1 MAAGTS
7 SRFVPLC
14 WERPKGLLEVK
25 GEILIERQIKQLKAA
40 GVEEIAIVTGYMADQ
55 FEYLK
60 DKFGV
65 SLAFNPDYARYNN
78 TSTLMCVLD
87 KLDDTWI
94 CSSDNYFT
102 ENVFDEH
109 PVCSQ
114 YSAEYADGKTDEY
127 CLICDKDKNIIN
139 VTVGGANAWYMIG
152 HVYFS
157 KDFSVAF
164 KKILVEEYKNEETR
178 QGYWEDVYIKHL
190 KELPLMKIRKFEPG
204 IINEF
209 DSLEDLRT
217 FDKSYIEN
225 TRSNV
230 VKQICRKL
238 CCKQDDIYDIR
249 KYKDLKHAFL
259 FRFKNKKYVFKSTN
273 LADYFEITEE
283 HVKGQNEFIQ
293 RIIERL
299 KAAYQHF
306 ENPFEVVGTDIDS
319 SLTDIDSF
327 DNEDVKKAVN
337 YYGYDYIPKGNNSNK
352 WIFSKKPGS
361 TWPTIDY
368 LKFN

>member
-40 GVEEIAIVTGYMADQ
+40 GVDDITIVTGYMADK
-55 FEYLK
+55 FDYLI

-65 SLAFNPDYARYNN
+65 SLVYNPDYARYNN

-87 KLDDTWI
+87 KLGDTWI

-109 PVCSQ
+109 PARSQ
-114 YSAEYADGKTDEY
+114 YSAEYAEGETDEY
-127 CLICDKDKNIIN
+127 CITYDKDDNIIN

-152 HVYFS
+152 HVFFS
-157 KDFSVAF
+157 KGFSDTF
-164 KKILVEEYKNEETR
+164 KKKLVEEYKNEETR

-209 DSLEDLRT
+209 DSLEDLRA
-217 FDKSYIEN
+217 FDKSYIED
-225 TRSNV
+225 TKSV
-230 VKQICRKL
+230 VIKEL
-238 CCKQDDIYDIR
+238 CKQLNCEQFEILNIR
-249 KYKDLKHAFL
+249 KYREKSYKFSFIFFYDNDDYLFL
-259 FRFKNKKYVFKSTN
+259 
-273 LADYFEITEE
+273 
-283 HVKGQNEFIQ
+283 
-293 RIIERL
+293 
-299 KAAYQHF
+299 
-306 ENPFEVVGTDIDS
+306 
-319 SLTDIDSF
+319 
-327 DNEDVKKAVN
+327 
-337 YYGYDYIPKGNNSNK
+337 SNK
-352 WIFSKKPGS
+352 INGS
-361 TWPTIDY
+361 Y
-368 LKFN
+368 ELHKL

>member
-1 MAAGTS
+1 MNAIIMAAGTS

-40 GVEEIAIVTGYMADQ
+40 GVDDITIVTGYMADK

-65 SLAFNPDYARYNN
+65 SLVYNPDYACYNN
-78 TSTLMCVLD
+78 TSTLMRVLD
-87 KLDDTWI
+87 KLGDTWI

-109 PVCSQ
+109 PAYSQ
-114 YSAEYADGKTDEY
+114 YSAEYAGGVTDEY
-127 CLICDKDKNIIN
+127 CLTCDKDENIIN

-152 HVYFS
+152 HVFFN
-157 KDFSVAF
+157 KDFSEAF

-190 KELPLMKIRKFEPG
+190 KDLPLMKIRKYQPG

-217 FDKSYIEN
+217 FDRSYIDD
-225 TRSNV
+225 TRSTII
-230 VKQICRKL
+230 KSICKTEK
-238 CCKQDDIYDIR
+238 CSQKDISNI
-249 KYKDLKHAFL
+249 K
-259 FRFKNKKYVFKSTN
+259 KNR
-273 LADYFEITEE
+273 
-283 HVKGQNEFIQ
+283 NEFNYSFVFSF
-293 RIIERL
+293 
-299 KAAYQHF
+299 K
-306 ENPFEVVGTDIDS
+306 VWDCGTKRS
-319 SLTDIDSF
+319 Q
-327 DNEDVKKAVN
+327 
-337 YYGYDYIPKGNNSNK
+337 NNS
-352 WIFSKKPGS
+352 
-361 TWPTIDY
+361 
-368 LKFN
+368 

>member
-25 GEILIERQIKQLKAA
+25 GEILIGRQIKQLKEA
-40 GVEEIAIVTGYMADQ
+40 GVDDITIVTGYMAEKFD
-55 FEYLK
+55 YLK
-60 DKFGV
+60 DKFRV
-65 SLAFNPDYARYNN
+65 SLVYNPDYARYNN

-87 KLDDTWI
+87 KLGDTWI

-114 YSAEYADGKTDEY
+114 YSAEYADGETDEY
-127 CLICDKDKNIIN
+127 CLTCDKDGNIIN
-139 VTVGGANAWYMIG
+139 VSVGGANAWYMIG

-157 KDFSVAF
+157 KDFSDTF

-190 KELPLMKIRKFEPG
+190 KELPLMKIRKYQPG

-217 FDKSYIEN
+217 FDRSYIDD
-225 TRSNV
+225 TRSTII
-230 VKQICRKL
+230 KSICETEK
-238 CCKQDDIYDIR
+238 CSQKDIFNIKKNRNEFNYSFVFSI
-249 KYKDLKHAFL
+249 KGKEYTFNSNDLIEG
-259 FRFKNKKYVFKSTN
+259 
-273 LADYFEITEE
+273 FEIEE
-283 HVKGQNEFIQ
+283 K
-293 RIIERL
+293 
-299 KAAYQHF
+299 
-306 ENPFEVVGTDIDS
+306 
-319 SLTDIDSF
+319 
-327 DNEDVKKAVN
+327 
-337 YYGYDYIPKGNNSNK
+337 
-352 WIFSKKPGS
+352 
-361 TWPTIDY
+361 
-368 LKFN
+368 

>member
-40 GVEEIAIVTGYMADQ
+40 GVDDITIVTGYMADK
-55 FEYLK
+55 FNYLK

-65 SLAFNPDYARYNN
+65 SLVYNQDYARYNN

-87 KLDDTWI
+87 KLGDTWI

-127 CLICDKDKNIIN
+127 CLICDKDDNIIN

-152 HVYFS
+152 HVFFS
-157 KDFSVAF
+157 KDFSDTF

-190 KELPLMKIRKFEPG
+190 KDLPLMKIRKYQPG

-217 FDKSYIEN
+217 FDRSYIDD
-225 TRSNV
+225 TRSTII
-230 VKQICRKL
+230 KSICETEK
-238 CCKQDDIYDIR
+238 CSQKDISNIKKNRNEFNYSFVFSF
-249 KYKDLKHAFL
+249 KGKEYTYNSNDL
-259 FRFKNKKYVFKSTN
+259 REG
-273 LADYFEITEE
+273 FEIEE
-283 HVKGQNEFIQ
+283 K
-293 RIIERL
+293 
-299 KAAYQHF
+299 
-306 ENPFEVVGTDIDS
+306 
-319 SLTDIDSF
+319 
-327 DNEDVKKAVN
+327 
-337 YYGYDYIPKGNNSNK
+337 
-352 WIFSKKPGS
+352 
-361 TWPTIDY
+361 
-368 LKFN
+368 

>member
-1 MAAGTS
+1 MNAIIMAAGTS

-40 GVEEIAIVTGYMADQ
+40 GVDDITIVTGYMADK

-65 SLAFNPDYARYNN
+65 SLVYNQDYARYNN

-87 KLDDTWI
+87 KLGDTWI

-102 ENVFDEH
+102 ENVFDKH

-114 YSAEYADGKTDEY
+114 YSAEYADGETDEY
-127 CLICDKDKNIIN
+127 CLTCDKDDNIIN

-152 HVYFS
+152 HVFFS
-157 KDFSVAF
+157 KDFSDAF
-164 KKILVEEYKNEETR
+164 KKILVDEYKNEETR

-209 DSLEDLRT
+209 DSLEDLRA
-217 FDKSYIEN
+217 FDKSYVKDTRSIVIKWVCNKLKCNESQIKGIKKYKSSNFKYSFKFVYKTKPYTFLSNNLIEN
-225 TRSNV
+225 IIS
-230 VKQICRKL
+230 
-238 CCKQDDIYDIR
+238 
-249 KYKDLKHAFL
+249 
-259 FRFKNKKYVFKSTN
+259 
-273 LADYFEITEE
+273 EE
-283 HVKGQNEFIQ
+283 
-293 RIIERL
+293 
-299 KAAYQHF
+299 
-306 ENPFEVVGTDIDS
+306 
-319 SLTDIDSF
+319 
-327 DNEDVKKAVN
+327 
-337 YYGYDYIPKGNNSNK
+337 NS
-352 WIFSKKPGS
+352 
-361 TWPTIDY
+361 
-368 LKFN
+368 

>member
-1 MAAGTS
+1 MNAIIMAAGTS

-40 GVEEIAIVTGYMADQ
+40 GVDDITIVTGYMADK
-55 FEYLK
+55 FDYLK

-65 SLAFNPDYARYNN
+65 SLAYNPDYARYNN

-87 KLDDTWI
+87 KLGDTWI

-109 PVCSQ
+109 PACSQ
-114 YSAEYADGKTDEY
+114 YSAEYADGETDEY
-127 CLICDKDKNIIN
+127 CLTCDKDDNIIN

-157 KDFSVAF
+157 KDFSDIF
-164 KKILVEEYKNEETR
+164 KKILVEEYKYEKTR

-190 KELPLMKIRKFEPG
+190 KDLPLMEIRKYQPG

-217 FDKSYIEN
+217 FDRSYIDD
-225 TRSNV
+225 TRSTII
-230 VKQICRKL
+230 KRL
-238 CCKQDDIYDIR
+238 CETEKCSQKDISNIKKNRNEFNYSFVFSF
-249 KYKDLKHAFL
+249 KGKEYTYNSNDL
-259 FRFKNKKYVFKSTN
+259 REG
-273 LADYFEITEE
+273 FEIEE
-283 HVKGQNEFIQ
+283 K
-293 RIIERL
+293 
-299 KAAYQHF
+299 
-306 ENPFEVVGTDIDS
+306 
-319 SLTDIDSF
+319 
-327 DNEDVKKAVN
+327 
-337 YYGYDYIPKGNNSNK
+337 
-352 WIFSKKPGS
+352 
-361 TWPTIDY
+361 
-368 LKFN
+368 

>member
-40 GVEEIAIVTGYMADQ
+40 GVDKITIVTGYMADK

-65 SLAFNPDYARYNN
+65 SLVYNPDYARYNN

-87 KLDDTWI
+87 KLGDTWI

-109 PVCSQ
+109 PACSQ
-114 YSAEYADGKTDEY
+114 YSAEYTDGETDEY
-127 CLICDKDKNIIN
+127 CLTCDKDDNIIN

-152 HVYFS
+152 HVFFS
-157 KDFSVAF
+157 KGFSDTF
-164 KKILVEEYKNEETR
+164 KKILVEEYKYEKTR

-190 KELPLMKIRKFEPG
+190 KDLPLMEIRKYQPG

-217 FDKSYIEN
+217 FDRSYIDD
-225 TRSNV
+225 TRSTII
-230 VKQICRKL
+230 KRICETEK
-238 CCKQDDIYDIR
+238 CSQKDISNIKKNRNEFNYSFVFSF
-249 KYKDLKHAFL
+249 KGKEYTYNSNDL
-259 FRFKNKKYVFKSTN
+259 REG
-273 LADYFEITEE
+273 FEIEE
-283 HVKGQNEFIQ
+283 K
-293 RIIERL
+293 
-299 KAAYQHF
+299 
-306 ENPFEVVGTDIDS
+306 
-319 SLTDIDSF
+319 
-327 DNEDVKKAVN
+327 
-337 YYGYDYIPKGNNSNK
+337 
-352 WIFSKKPGS
+352 
-361 TWPTIDY
+361 
-368 LKFN
+368 

>member
-40 GVEEIAIVTGYMADQ
+40 GVDDITIVTGYMADK
-55 FEYLK
+55 FNYLK

-65 SLAFNPDYARYNN
+65 SLVYNQDYARYNN

-87 KLDDTWI
+87 KLGDTWI

-109 PVCSQ
+109 PACSQ
-114 YSAEYADGKTDEY
+114 YSAEYADGETDEY
-127 CLICDKDKNIIN
+127 CLTCDKDNNIIN

-190 KELPLMKIRKFEPG
+190 KELPLMKIRKFLPG

-209 DSLEDLRT
+209 DSLEDLRA

-225 TRSNV
+225 TRSKVIADLCNQLNCTQ
-230 VKQICRKL
+230 KQL
-238 CCKQDDIYDIR
+238 CDIM
-249 KYKDLKHAFL
+249 KYRNGEYKYSFSFRIGYKHFAF
-259 FRFKNKKYVFKSTN
+259 FTDN
-273 LADYFEITEE
+273 LNDSYNFIEI
-283 HVKGQNEFIQ
+283 
-293 RIIERL
+293 
-299 KAAYQHF
+299 
-306 ENPFEVVGTDIDS
+306 
-319 SLTDIDSF
+319 
-327 DNEDVKKAVN
+327 
-337 YYGYDYIPKGNNSNK
+337 
-352 WIFSKKPGS
+352 
-361 TWPTIDY
+361 
-368 LKFN
+368 

>member
-1 MAAGTS
+1 MNAIIMAAGTS

-40 GVEEIAIVTGYMADQ
+40 GVDDITIVTGYMADK

-65 SLAFNPDYARYNN
+65 SLVYNQDYVRYNN

-87 KLDDTWI
+87 KLGDTWI

-127 CLICDKDKNIIN
+127 CLICDKDDNIIN

-152 HVYFS
+152 HVFFS
-157 KDFSVAF
+157 KGFSDTF

-190 KELPLMKIRKFEPG
+190 KDLPLMKIRKYQPG

-217 FDKSYIEN
+217 FDKSYIDN
-225 TRSNV
+225 TRSKV
-230 VKQICRKL
+230 IKEICETLNCDQRRITDLAKGKRPKTKY
-238 CCKQDDIYDIR
+238 CFTFNFQRAIYEYYSNNLD
-249 KYKDLKHAFL
+249 KKGSLK
-259 FRFKNKKYVFKSTN
+259 RRN
-273 LADYFEITEE
+273 
-283 HVKGQNEFIQ
+283 
-293 RIIERL
+293 
-299 KAAYQHF
+299 
-306 ENPFEVVGTDIDS
+306 
-319 SLTDIDSF
+319 
-327 DNEDVKKAVN
+327 
-337 YYGYDYIPKGNNSNK
+337 
-352 WIFSKKPGS
+352 
-361 TWPTIDY
+361 
-368 LKFN
+368 

>member
-40 GVEEIAIVTGYMADQ
+40 GVDDITIVTGYMADK
-55 FEYLK
+55 FDYLK

-65 SLAFNPDYARYNN
+65 SLAYNPDYDRYNN

-87 KLDDTWI
+87 KLGDTWI

-102 ENVFDEH
+102 ENVFDQH
-109 PVCSQ
+109 PACSQ
-114 YSAEYADGKTDEY
+114 YSAEYADGETDEY
-127 CLICDKDKNIIN
+127 CLTCDKDDNIIN

-152 HVYFS
+152 HVFFS
-157 KDFSVAF
+157 KDFSDTF

-190 KELPLMKIRKFEPG
+190 KDLPLMKIRKYQPG

-217 FDKSYIEN
+217 FDRSYIDD
-225 TRSNV
+225 TRSTII
-230 VKQICRKL
+230 KSICETEK
-238 CCKQDDIYDIR
+238 CSQKDISNIKKNRNEFNYSFVFSF
-249 KYKDLKHAFL
+249 KGKEYTYNSNDL
-259 FRFKNKKYVFKSTN
+259 REG
-273 LADYFEITEE
+273 FEIEE
-283 HVKGQNEFIQ
+283 K
-293 RIIERL
+293 
-299 KAAYQHF
+299 
-306 ENPFEVVGTDIDS
+306 
-319 SLTDIDSF
+319 
-327 DNEDVKKAVN
+327 
-337 YYGYDYIPKGNNSNK
+337 
-352 WIFSKKPGS
+352 
-361 TWPTIDY
+361 
-368 LKFN
+368 

>member
-1 MAAGTS
+1 MNAIIMAAGTS

-40 GVEEIAIVTGYMADQ
+40 GVDDITIVTGYMADK

-65 SLAFNPDYARYNN
+65 SLVYNPDYARYNN

-87 KLDDTWI
+87 KLGDTWI

-127 CLICDKDKNIIN
+127 CLICDKDDNIIN

-152 HVYFS
+152 HVFFS
-157 KDFSVAF
+157 KGFSDTF

-178 QGYWEDVYIKHL
+178 QGYWEDVYIRHL
-190 KELPLMKIRKFEPG
+190 KELPLMKICKFSPG
-204 IINEF
+204 IIQEF
-209 DSLEDLRT
+209 DSLEELRA
-217 FDKSYIEN
+217 FDKSYVDD
-225 TRSNV
+225 TRSEV
-230 VKQICRKL
+230 MERL
-238 CCKQDDIYDIR
+238 CKELNCKQCDITSIS
-249 KYKDLKHAFL
+249 KYKEKDYKYGFAFS
-259 FRFKNKKYVFKSTN
+259 FNDAKYVA
-273 LADYFEITEE
+273 LM
-283 HVKGQNEFIQ
+283 NEKNFHINISQ
-293 RIIERL
+293 L
-299 KAAYQHF
+299 
-306 ENPFEVVGTDIDS
+306 
-319 SLTDIDSF
+319 
-327 DNEDVKKAVN
+327 
-337 YYGYDYIPKGNNSNK
+337 
-352 WIFSKKPGS
+352 
-361 TWPTIDY
+361 
-368 LKFN
+368 